1 MSMTRPSGASTG
13 LKLDCRG
20 AVQPN
25 AERPVSPRLPRD
37 PRLSG
42 LVLAGYGVAATA
54 LFWQAW
60 VSPGDRLVGIG
71 GDVIQQLWVIASVTH
86 ALSHGS
92 SPFYT
97 HLLNYP
103 QGVNLMWDG
112 VPFPLVPAF
121 ALADAVTGPVPAYDF
136 VMTMVLALNAWC
148 GYLACGHWVGHR
160 RAAVLGGFLFGF
172 GPAVVSQALDHPFL
186 AAVFFLPLALL
197 CLDQLAVQQSS
208 APWRW
213 GIVLGLVAAA
223 QFYTSEEVWATMAVV
238 SAGGLLW
245 LGCYQWRS
253 VRTHWR
259 HLVVG
264 MGWAL
269 AVMLPLIAGPLLFQ
283 FLGPGA
289 VLGAP
294 LSPSHFSGDLVGF
307 VVPTWVMAVEVPA
320 LLNLSYLADPITAD
334 FSFYV
339 GLPILA
345 LLAMMVLRDRGAR
358 VVGFFLGWTLIVAV
372 LLLGPG
378 LRLLVGSSGIPM
390 PEALLEHVPFLGD
403 LLPVRLD
410 LYLDLGIAIL
420 VAIFAD
426 RSLRLRAD
434 RAGRMLVIL
443 AVASWLPT
451 VAYPA
456 APVSTPAFF
465 TAGRFPTHG
474 SLLVVPFARNAK
486 SDTAM
491 LWQVESG
498 FRFSTPDGYF
508 TRAGSNVPNFHGPAP
523 NAFTNAIWLV
533 QWGGA
538 PPVVTGQLR
547 EQASLYLTQH
557 RVAVTVLGPM
567 QRQSVIRR
575 WLSSVFG
582 RSPVAKD
589 GVDLWYGLPAQ
600 SASQVPSGALDLAA
614 PT

>member
-1 MSMTRPSGASTG
+1 MKP
-13 LKLDCRG
+13 DYRG
-20 AVQPN
+20 TVQPN
-25 AERPVSPRLPRD
+25 AERLVSRRLPRD
-37 PRLSG
+37 PRLSA
-42 LVLAGYGVAATA
+42 LVLAGYGVAAAA
-54 LFWQAW
+54 LFWQTW
-60 VSPGDRLVGIG
+60 VSPGNRLVGVG

-86 ALSHGS
+86 ALFHGT

-97 HLLNYP
+97 QLLNFP
-103 QGVNLMWDG
+103 RGVNLMWDG
-112 VPFPLVPAF
+112 IPFPLVPAF

-136 VMTMVLALNAWC
+136 MMTLVLALNAWC

-186 AAVFFLPLALL
+186 AAVFLLPLALL
-197 CLDQLAVQQSS
+197 CLDQLVVQQSS

-213 GIVLGLVAAA
+213 GTVLGLVAAG

-245 LGCYQWRS
+245 LGCYQGRS
-253 VRTHWR
+253 VRAHWR

-264 MGWAL
+264 LGWAF
-269 AVMLPLIAGPLLFQ
+269 AVMVPLIAGPLLFQ

-289 VLGAP
+289 VHGAP

-307 VVPTWVMAVEVPA
+307 VVPTWVTAIEVPA
-320 LLNLSYLADPITAD
+320 LLSLSYLADPITAD

-345 LLAMMVLRDRGAR
+345 LLVMLLLRDRGAR
-358 VVGFFLGWTLIVAV
+358 VVAFFLGWTLTVAV
-372 LLLGPG
+372 LLMGPQ
-378 LRLLVGSSGIPM
+378 LRLLIGSTGILM
-390 PEALLEHVPFLGD
+390 PEVLLEHVPFLGD
-403 LLPVRLD
+403 FLPVRLD
-410 LYLDLGIAIL
+410 LYLDLGVAIL

-426 RSLRLRAD
+426 RSLRRHAD
-434 RAGRMLVIL
+434 TAARLLVTL

-456 APVSTPAFF
+456 ISVSTPSFF
-465 TAGRFPTHG
+465 TGSHFPSHG
-474 SLLVVPFARNAK
+474 SLLVVPFARNAT

-508 TRAGSNVPNFHGPAP
+508 TRAGSNIPNFHGPAP
-523 NAFTNAIWLV
+523 TPFSNDIWLV

-538 PPVVTGQLR
+538 PPKVTAHVR
-547 EQASLYLTQH
+547 AEARLYLTQH
-557 RVAVTVLGPM
+557 QVAVTVLGPM
-567 QRQSVIRR
+567 QRQSVMRR

-582 RSPVAKD
+582 RPPIEEG
-589 GVDLWYGLPAQ
+589 GVDLWYG
-600 SASQVPSGALDLAA
+600 
-614 PT
+614 